1 MHLLTVEEFHF
12 VKYSQTVSILG
23 IVVRTIM
30 GAGFTTLSALL
41 AIPSF

>member
-12 VKYSQTVSILG
+12 VKYIQTVSMLG
-23 IVVRTIM
+23 IVDHTIM
-30 GAGFTTLSALL
+30 GAGVTTLSALL